1 MRLKAFVPRS
11 ESMFVFAAAMACYAY
26 FSSGIVNAL
35 IRTFHRAIRPVS
47 LLPDSLYW
55 FTILLDALL
64 IAVLFEVLR
73 WLRAG
78 ELVQV
83 IVVWVVLSATRAFS
97 DPYWSFLVAP
107 IYAICALSYVYWRD
121 RGWWR
126 AFCVVL
132 LVQAFYDIVP
142 AFRAVFPAVPNA

>member
-1 MRLKAFVPRS
+1 
-11 ESMFVFAAAMACYAY
+11 MFVFAAAMACYAY
-26 FSSGIVNAL
+26 FLSGIVNAV

-64 IAVLFEVLR
+64 IAILFEALR
-73 WLRAG
+73 RLRAG
-78 ELVQV
+78 KGVQV
-83 IVVWVVLSATRAFS
+83 VVVSVLVSATRAFS
-97 DPYWSFLVAP
+97 DPLWSLMVLPVFGM
-107 IYAICALSYVYWRD
+107 CALSYVYWRD
-121 RGWWR
+121 DGWWR

-142 AFRAVFPAVPNA
+142 AFRAIVPAVPNA